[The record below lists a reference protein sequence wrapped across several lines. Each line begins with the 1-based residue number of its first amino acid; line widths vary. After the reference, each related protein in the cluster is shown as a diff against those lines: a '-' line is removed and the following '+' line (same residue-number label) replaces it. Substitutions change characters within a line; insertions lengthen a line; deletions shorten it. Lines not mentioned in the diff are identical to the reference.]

1 MAGTAESPRVDEP
14 SDPDGRVSAS
24 EMLAGLEVFPLEP
37 GVQVAEAL
45 LVLKV
50 RMPDGDLQWSFR
62 KTSGMSDEEL
72 LGMLVIMRRLVE
84 SNILEDWE

>member
-1 MAGTAESPRVDEP
+1 
-14 SDPDGRVSAS
+14 
-24 EMLAGLEVFPLEP
+24 MLAGLEVLPLEP

-50 RMPDGDLQWSFR
+50 RTPDGDLLWSYR

-72 LGMLVIMRRLVE
+72 LGMLVILRRLVE
-84 SNILEDWE
+84 STILKDWE